1 MHFLLKYI
9 THYLMW
15 SIKCVTKHM
24 YSYQNIKE
32 KEINYA
38 RILEREREREREREG
53 CQSDKHKLS
62 EMKLHH
68 TCTIIT
74 VNV

>member
-1 MHFLLKYI
+1 
-9 THYLMW
+9 MW

-24 YSYQNIKE
+24 YPNQNIKE

-38 RILEREREREREREG
+38 RILEREREREREG

-62 EMKLHH
+62 EIKLHH